1 MSQKITN
8 IGELRDKVTI
18 TRLKVT
24 SDGMGG
30 ETTTV
35 MGRQSLG
42 TVEPI
47 CTAWAYVTVPSTRD
61 GIVAG
66 ADAEYRSHVVRV
78 RQNATTLTVDINDN
92 VAWKTYRLTVK
103 GVRPDGAQWIDF
115 DCVVVDK

>member
-8 IGELRDKVTI
+8 IGELRDKVTF
-18 TRLKVT
+18 TRLETT

-30 ETTTV
+30 VTATDKT
-35 MGRQSLG
+35 
-42 TVEPI
+42 I
-47 CTAWAYVTVPSTRD
+47 CTEWAYVTVPSTRD

-92 VAWKTYRLTVK
+92 VAWRNWTLTVK
-103 GVRPDGAQWIDF
+103 GVRPDGHEWIDF

>member
-1 MSQKITN
+1 MSEKITH
-8 IGELRDKVTI
+8 IGQLRDKVTI
-18 TRLKVT
+18 TRLEVT

-30 ETTTV
+30 ETTTDE
-35 MGRQSLG
+35 
-42 TVEPI
+42 TI

-115 DCVVVDK
+115 DCVVIDK

>member
-8 IGELRDKVTI
+8 IGELRDKVTF
-18 TRLKVT
+18 TRLET
-24 SDGMGG
+24 TPDGMGG
-30 ETTTV
+30 VTATDKT
-35 MGRQSLG
+35 
-42 TVEPI
+42 I
-47 CTAWAYVTVPSTRD
+47 CTEWAFVTVPSTRD

-78 RQNATTLTVDINDN
+78 RQNATTITVDINDN

-115 DCVVVDK
+115 DCVVVAK

>member
-18 TRLKVT
+18 TRLEVT

-30 ETTTV
+30 ETTTDE
-35 MGRQSLG
+35 
-42 TVEPI
+42 TI
-47 CTAWAYVTVPSTRD
+47 CTEWAYVTVPSTRD

-78 RQNATTLTVDINDN
+78 RQNTTTLGVDINDN

-115 DCVVVDK
+115 DCVVIDK

>member
-8 IGELRDKVTI
+8 IGQLRDKVTFSRI
-18 TRLKVT
+18 ETT
-24 SDGMGG
+24 DDGMGG
-30 ETTTV
+30 VTSTDKT
-35 MGRQSLG
+35 
-42 TVEPI
+42 I
-47 CTAWAYVTVPSTRD
+47 CTEWAFVTVPSTRD
-61 GIVAG
+61 GVVGG

>member
-8 IGELRDKVTI
+8 IGELRDKVTF
-18 TRLKVT
+18 TRLETT

-30 ETTTV
+30 VTATDKT
-35 MGRQSLG
+35 
-42 TVEPI
+42 I
-47 CTAWAYVTVPSTRD
+47 CTEWAYVTVPSTRY

-92 VAWKTYRLTVK
+92 VAWRNWTLTVK
-103 GVRPDGAQWIDF
+103 GVRPDGHEWIDF